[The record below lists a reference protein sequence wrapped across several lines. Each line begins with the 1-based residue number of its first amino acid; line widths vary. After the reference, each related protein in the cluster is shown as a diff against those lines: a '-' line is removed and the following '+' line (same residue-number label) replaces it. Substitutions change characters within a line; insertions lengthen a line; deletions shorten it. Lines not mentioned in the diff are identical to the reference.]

1 MRVFQYPMDLER
13 LKSVVSRSQVDL
25 SGAKE
30 VSSRILQDI
39 RLNGD
44 AALFKYTREF
54 DHVDLSRRGVRV
66 PAGELRKAAGR
77 QDKRLLAALRHAGRN
92 ITRFHK
98 RQLSQ
103 VKGDW
108 NIMVEQGVSVGE
120 RVSALESVGCYVPGG
135 RASYPSTVLMTCI
148 PAKVAGVRRVVVAS
162 PPEIPDS
169 ILAAC
174 HICGVD
180 EVYRM
185 GGAQAIGALAY
196 GTASIKPVCKIVG
209 PGNKY
214 VLAAKSL
221 VYGIVDVDMPA
232 GPSEVLIIADDTA
245 DPGFV
250 SADLWAQAEHDP
262 DAQCVL
268 ASTSKRLI
276 EKVSEDAPGNA
287 VGILAGR
294 IRDCIDFANLYAPEH
309 LEVLTRNPRKV
320 AGKVVNAGAIFIGP
334 YSPVPVG
341 DYASGGNHVLP
352 TGGAARFA
360 SPLGVRDFLKV
371 TSIQEVSRAGLMKLG
386 TSIRTLA
393 RAEGLEK
400 HAKSVETRQV

>member
-1 MRVFQYPMDLER
+1 MKVFRYPSSGEQLASIIKRSKMDLS
-13 LKSVVSRSQVDL
+13 KAS
-25 SGAKE
+25 A
-30 VSSRILQDI
+30 VSSGILDDV

-44 AALFKYTREF
+44 DALFRHTLRLDSF
-54 DHVDLSRRGVRV
+54 ALSRKNVRV
-66 PAGELRKAAGR
+66 STVDLRKAAGR
-77 QDKRLLAALRHAGRN
+77 VDKKLLAALMHAGRN
-92 ITRFHK
+92 ITRYHK
-98 RQLSQ
+98 KQLSQ
-103 VKGDW
+103 VKKDW
-108 NIMVEQGVSVGE
+108 SIQVEPGVSVGE
-120 RVSALESVGCYVPGG
+120 RFSAIESAGCYVPGG

-148 PAKVAGVRRVVVAS
+148 PAKVAGVKRVVVAS

-174 HICGVD
+174 YICKAD

-196 GTASIKPVCKIVG
+196 GTASVKPVCKIVG

-214 VLAAKSL
+214 VMAAKSL
-221 VYGIVDVDMPA
+221 VYGMVDVDMPA
-232 GPSEVLIIADDTA
+232 GPSEVLIIADETA

-262 DAQCVL
+262 DAQCILV
-268 ASTSKRLI
+268 STSKRLL

-287 VGILAGR
+287 VGILAGK

-309 LEVLTRNPRKV
+309 LEVLAKNPRKV
-320 AGKVVNAGAIFIGP
+320 AGKVANAGAVFIGP
-334 YSPVPVG
+334 YSPVAVG

-371 TSIQEVSRAGLMKLG
+371 RSVQEVSRAGLIKLG
-386 TSIRTLA
+386 TTIRTLA
-393 RAEGLEK
+393 QAEGLKK
-400 HAKSVETRQV
+400 HAKSIEDRLM